1 MAGKIDAEFL
11 KKHHFWV
18 MLAPASLFVFLSW
31 IFVVTSVAD
40 ETTEKDNTNKSE
52 LAKLDQAK
60 KAARATLGK
69 LNQKKKELEDQQNKM
84 WLQAWSEQK
93 DIFTWP
99 TGYSN
104 SNEYEEAKRMPFG
117 AGGYLD
123 KEKKELVDLDESRF
137 DGIRKEFRDVYQPE
151 FVKLANSLDPMQF
164 AGGGLEAVLKTPK
177 WTTVKPSSEDI
188 WLALEDLW
196 VEREILGKV
205 GEVNRAAAKFTPKKD
220 MPGSFESPIWEVQ
233 LKVEQRRSGCTQRSR
248 QLSGRP
254 IAKSLAAPSG
264 VRHWQCVEIAGLV
277 Q

>member
-1 MAGKIDAEFL
+1 
-11 KKHHFWV
+11 
-18 MLAPASLFVFLSW
+18 MLRRVVCLFVLDFRRHN
-31 IFVVTSVAD
+31 VAD

-104 SNEYEEAKRMPFG
+104 SNEFEEAKRMPFG
-117 AGGYLD
+117 AGGFHD

-196 VEREILGKV
+196 VEREFSVRSVKSIVPLPSL
-205 GEVNRAAAKFTPKKD
+205 RP
-220 MPGSFESPIWEVQ
+220 
-233 LKVEQRRSGCTQRSR
+233 RRTCQ
-248 QLSGRP
+248 
-254 IAKSLAAPSG
+254 APSKAQFG
-264 VRHWQCVEIAGLV
+264 RCN
-277 Q
+277 